1 MATRKQT
8 LKGNATGTGLGKDAK
23 GATKKKAKVKK
34 TSRGK

>member
-1 MATRKQT
+1 MPTRKQT
-8 LKGNATGTGLGKDAK
+8 LKSNASGNGPGKDAK